1 MAQQT
6 GGGGTGSGALGNQ
19 FGDTTYTKVFVG
31 GLAWETQRD
40 TMRRHFEQFG
50 DILEAVVIT
59 DKNTGRSK
67 GYGFV
72 TFRDAESARKACVD
86 ATPIIDGRRANCNL
100 ASLGAHRHRPH
111 GQHGPQ
117 QGGPG
122 FTGAGSYHQPGS
134 PYAHPSPAAFYSH
147 YGGYPQYPQD
157 YASYPPNLFQYGGP
171 QYPQMYGA
179 PGALS
184 PGSGPVY
191 PYGSFTTQPLQGG
204 PVYPGTAQYGY
215 QAPQLYGP
223 AAAGLTTLAPP
234 YSGSGS
240 LPASTPAGGV
250 SPSLSAGQ
258 VAGQVSP
265 QQYAVPSGSQQQ
277 YSSGGSSEQHSGTQD
292 VTKEASSDTSKLEAG
307 KKNNNVVFVAGATGK
322 VGSRTVRELLKSGV
336 QVRAGVRDVSR
347 GQAVLK
353 ATDKSESLEFVK
365 CDLENDAIESC
376 LGDAGVVVCTIG
388 ASEKEISDVTG
399 PYRIDYKATENLIK
413 AATSAKVNHFIL
425 VSSLG
430 TTKFGWPASILNLF
444 WGVLIWKAKAE
455 KALEESGLSYTIVRP
470 GGMERP
476 TDAYKETHNLIL
488 APKDTYSGGQVSSLQ
503 IAELIAACVSNLDL
517 AGNKVLEAIA
527 ETTAPLRPLKDLLA
541 EAPSRK

>member
-1 MAQQT
+1 MCSRERALLKIRAQ
-6 GGGGTGSGALGNQ
+6 
-19 FGDTTYTKVFVG
+19 
-31 GLAWETQRD
+31 
-40 TMRRHFEQFG
+40 
-50 DILEAVVIT
+50 
-59 DKNTGRSK
+59 
-67 GYGFV
+67 
-72 TFRDAESARKACVD
+72 
-86 ATPIIDGRRANCNL
+86 
-100 ASLGAHRHRPH
+100 
-111 GQHGPQ
+111 
-117 QGGPG
+117 
-122 FTGAGSYHQPGS
+122 
-134 PYAHPSPAAFYSH
+134 
-147 YGGYPQYPQD
+147 
-157 YASYPPNLFQYGGP
+157 
-171 QYPQMYGA
+171 
-179 PGALS
+179 
-184 PGSGPVY
+184 
-191 PYGSFTTQPLQGG
+191 
-204 PVYPGTAQYGY
+204 
-215 QAPQLYGP
+215 
-223 AAAGLTTLAPP
+223 
-234 YSGSGS
+234 
-240 LPASTPAGGV
+240 
-250 SPSLSAGQ
+250 
-258 VAGQVSP
+258 
-265 QQYAVPSGSQQQ
+265 
-277 YSSGGSSEQHSGTQD
+277 SGTQD

-307 KKNNNVVFVAGATGK
+307 EKNNNVVFVAGATGK